1 MMPVTNG
8 MMPMIK
14 ATRREFVA
22 VLDSF
27 VFCDLCES
35 EETAFTNMYYIP
47 VLNQVYCERCKNLY
61 CESAV
66 RYKVD
71 DKMMNKNLNRL
82 KEKFVDLGVWEYSGI
97 V

>member
-8 MMPMIK
+8 MMPIIK

-35 EETAFTNMYYIP
+35 EESAFTEMYYIP
-47 VLNQVYCERCKNLY
+47 ILNQVYCEKCLNLY

-66 RYKVD
+66 RYRVD
-71 DKMMNKNLNRL
+71 KKDEERNLNRL
-82 KEKFVDLGVWEYSGI
+82 KDKFVDLGVWEYSGI